1 MPSFPPHSVVPLIST
16 IQYLYIKRNSIRNWF
31 FWTWQTTDVF
41 VRRSICWVY
50 CEACIQPWWK
60 CSESSRQVT
69 FLLPRER
76 LLVAF
81 TGLSRLNTRKPD
93 KCQVFLKNI
102 RSYISLLFVPP
113 LSSTLRFHRLLSPW
127 CLSLLHNV
135 SASRV
140 TSTVWS
146 SSLLSRLHALFLF
159 ISVFLFFL
167 STLDHFSLI
176 CSFLLFLIIISLSLV
191 LSQNLEGDK
200 ITKLWIIWLS

>member
-1 MPSFPPHSVVPLIST
+1 MIFLDLTNNRCFHPAHRL
-16 IQYLYIKRNSIRNWF
+16 
-31 FWTWQTTDVF
+31 
-41 VRRSICWVY
+41 ICWVY
-50 CEACIQPWWK
+50 CEGCIQPWWK

-69 FLLPRER
+69 FLLLRER
-76 LLVAF
+76 WLVAF

-113 LSSTLRFHRLLSPW
+113 FSSTLRFHRLLSPW

-146 SSLLSRLHALFLF
+146 SSLLSRLHALFPF
-159 ISVFLFFL
+159 ISVFIFVYSWPFF
-167 STLDHFSLI
+167 SDI
-176 CSFLLFLIIISLSLV
+176 LLLPFFFLIIISPSLV